1 MRYGVWCPLPHTI
14 RPEQRMME
22 AEETLRTRGAGG
34 GGADASFRFAL
45 DVLTRGEQLG
55 FSTSL
60 IAERWLGPD
69 LPAWAMASA
78 LAVTTKT
85 IELMVAVH
93 PGIVQPQQA
102 AKFALAVDRL
112 SGGRCAINIVNGWW
126 EEEFDLFG
134 NGNTQLDP
142 KTRYARMEEYI
153 NVMRGLWEQDPF
165 DFHGQFYQVNHLGLP
180 LKGVRTPSPPIYAG
194 TRSDPGREVI
204 ARCGDYLFVTYE
216 GDFRLFDENVAHVAR
231 QVEDMR
237 ERAGREG
244 RKLGF
249 GMSCHLICA
258 DTQDEAVRQAEEL
271 EAMSERSRIAFI
283 ASKALGPGLVGT
295 PELIAERLRA
305 YEAAGVDTVML
316 HFHPMMEG
324 LERFAAQVMPLME
337 KQTA

>member
-14 RPEQRMME
+14 RPEPRMAE
-22 AEETLRTRGAGG
+22 AEQQLRAQGQGEAC
-34 GGADASFRFAL
+34 DASFRFAL
-45 DVLTRGEQLG
+45 DVLTRAEALG

-112 SGGRCAINIVNGWW
+112 SGGRAAINIVNGWW
-126 EEEFDLFG
+126 EEEFELFG
-134 NGNTQLDP
+134 NGSTQLDP
-142 KTRYARMEEYI
+142 ATRYARMQEYI
-153 NVMRGLWEQDPF
+153 EVMRGLWERDPF
-165 DFHGQFYQVNHLGLP
+165 DYHGQFYSVNNIGLP
-180 LKGVRTPSPPIYAG
+180 LKGVRRPSPPIYAG
-194 TRSDPGREVI
+194 TRSDPGRDVI
-204 ARCGDYLFVTYE
+204 SRCGDYLFVTYE
-216 GDFRLFDENVAHVAR
+216 GDFRLYEHNVAHVAQ
-231 QVEDMR
+231 QVADMR
-237 ERAGREG
+237 VRAAQHGRQ
-244 RKLGF
+244 LGF

-305 YEAAGVDTVML
+305 YEAAGVDTLML

-324 LERFAAQVMPLME
+324 LERFAQQIMPLLE
-337 KQTA
+337 KQAA